1 MPEGKVESPMR
12 GSEEWL
18 VGIFGLPS
26 EVRVSQKIPKK
37 TLMEMGAG
45 GRGGK
50 KLVQELIGELRW
62 VASLQRSNTGLP
74 GAKGD
79 PDSTNEI
86 EVIWGRVRCEPSRPS
101 MLLDLTG
108 QIHRSIPYPIV
119 LAMTSDAGWV
129 EFSIAIPAVIESS
142 LTHRSIQE
150 RPLVVRLDEG
160 RLTQSAIEHGGS
172 PFRMGQLPRISVA
185 DLYVAWFDRLLALA
199 ISQRTGVFGVSN
211 SIQETR
217 TRYEA
222 LRRST
227 ELEIEISALTSKVIR
242 AKQLR
247 IRSDLNLEIRQKTSE
262 LMECQSLLVG
272 STSERMD

>member
-1 MPEGKVESPMR
+1 MPEGQVESSTL

-62 VASLQRSNTGLP
+62 VASLQPSNTGLP

-86 EVIWGRVRCEPSRPS
+86 EVIWGRVRSEPSRSS
-101 MLLDLTG
+101 MLLDLTS

-129 EFSIAIPAVIESS
+129 EFSIAIPEVIESS
-142 LTHRSIQE
+142 LTHRSTRE

-160 RLTQSAIEHGGS
+160 RLTQSVIERGVFT
-172 PFRMGQLPRISVA
+172 FRMGQLPRSSVA
-185 DLYVAWFDRLLALA
+185 DLYVAWFDRLLSLA
-199 ISQRTGVFGVSN
+199 IGQRTGVFGLSN
-211 SIQETR
+211 SNHETR
-217 TRYEA
+217 TRFEA
-222 LRRST
+222 LQRST
-227 ELEIEISALTSKVIR
+227 DLEIEIGALTSKANK

-247 IRSDLNLEIRQKTSE
+247 IRSDLNLEIRQKTTE
-262 LMECQSLLVG
+262 LIECQSLLVG
-272 STSERMD
+272 SASTRME